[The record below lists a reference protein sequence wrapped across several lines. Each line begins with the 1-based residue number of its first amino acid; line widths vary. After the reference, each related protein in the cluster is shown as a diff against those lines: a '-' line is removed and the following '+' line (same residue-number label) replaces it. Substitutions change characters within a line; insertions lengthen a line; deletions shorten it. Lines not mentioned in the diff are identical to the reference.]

1 MLFKIKTPVIKFI
14 FSYINYEK
22 TLRLIMNN
30 INLQKL
36 LDIEYRHYKKI
47 SYKYKVGELNGKG
60 KEYFKYNH
68 KIIFEGEYLKGKRN
82 GKGREYYDNGKLKF
96 EGEYLNGKK
105 WNGKEFNLKNEI
117 ICEIKD
123 GNGKGKEY
131 FYNGE
136 LIFEGEYLK
145 GERWNGYKR
154 DFYIKKILFENHIN
168 DGENKLENEYDLN
181 NIYYNRDYYRRNNEY
196 IYIYKCWKYSNLHIF
211 LVKNFFHI

>member
-22 TLRLIMNN
+22 TLRLIINN
-30 INLQKL
+30 KKIHKL
-36 LDIEYRHYKKI
+36 LNIDYRNYKEI
-47 SYKYKVGELNGKG
+47 SYKYKIGELNGKG
-60 KEYFKYNH
+60 KEYLKYNH

-82 GKGREYYDNGKLKF
+82 GIGREYYDNGKLKF

-145 GERWNGYKR
+145 GERWNGYIR
-154 DFYIKKILFENHIN
+154 DFYIKKIRIENHLN
-168 DGENKLENEYDLN
+168 DIENEYDLN
-181 NIYYNRDYYRRNNEY
+181 QMYYNRVYLKRKNEY
-196 IYIYKCWKYSNLHIF
+196 LYIIIKFEGEY
-211 LVKNFFHI
+211 